1 MRMKRFLFV
10 LLAAVAALL
19 LLAARPAPKRVRV
32 ACIGDSITYG
42 MTLEDRETECYPARL
57 QQMLGDGYTVG
68 NFGKNGATLLRRGH
82 RPYME
87 QAEFHAAMQWP
98 ADIIVIHL
106 GVNDT
111 DPRNWPNYRDEF
123 VGDYLALIDSLR
135 TVSPDARLIIALM
148 SPLADRHR
156 RFQSG
161 TKQWHG
167 EIQES
172 IRTVAERSGAELIDF
187 HTPLYPYPQH
197 IPDAVHPDAFGASL
211 LAKTVYQ
218 EITGDY
224 GGLRLSA
231 LYTDNMVLQRGVP
244 LDIHGTA
251 DAGEEVTV
259 CLGRDVRKAVTG
271 PDGRWSVVFGPLE
284 AASGL
289 DLAVSTKKRRLSFRN
304 VAVGEVWLCSGQSN
318 MEFTL
323 GQTVSPEAAL
333 AAASDPDLRFF
344 DRKARWRTDDVAWPV
359 SALDSVD
366 NLDYFRETAWRVGS
380 PGTAR
385 DFSAV
390 GYWFGRML
398 RDSLQV
404 PVGLIC
410 NAVGGSTCESWI
422 DRNTLEVAFPKI
434 LEKWLD
440 NDFIQDWARGRAKKN
455 LANRTGGS
463 DRHPYQPCY
472 LFEAGILPL
481 DHYPVKGVVW
491 YQGESNAHN
500 YTAHEKLFGLL
511 VDSWRAYWK
520 QPQMPF
526 YYVQLS
532 SLNRPSWTWFRDSQ
546 RRLLESRP
554 GLGMAVTSDLGDP
567 TDVHYKD
574 KKPVGLRL
582 ARWALHNDYGFTS
595 LVPSGPLVRSAVA
608 DGSRVIVSF
617 DDAAGLRAGEMPG
630 HAGHDGRAVCWPG
643 GATTVLS
650 GQTPSAARK
659 GSGCAEGKANPL
671 LTGFEIAEYEG
682 CFYPAQAEIVGET
695 VVLTCPEVNHP
706 KLVRYAWQPYTRANL
721 YNGAGL
727 PASTFRIEV
736 H

>member
-1 MRMKRFLFV
+1 MKRYFIII
-10 LLAAVAALL
+10 AAMLSALL
-19 LLAARPAPKRVRV
+19 LPAARPAGKTVRV

-42 MTLEDRETECYPARL
+42 MTLEDRETESYPARL
-57 QQMLGDGYTVG
+57 QQMLGDGYVVG
-68 NFGKNGATLLRRGH
+68 NFGKNGATLLRHGH

-87 QAEFHAAMQWP
+87 QEEFRAAMQWP

-106 GVNDT
+106 GINDT

-123 VGDYLALIDSLR
+123 VGDYLALIDSLK
-135 TVSPDARLIIALM
+135 TVSPDARLILALM
-148 SPLADRHR
+148 TPLADRHW

-161 TKQWHG
+161 TKQWHD

-172 IRTVAERSGAELIDF
+172 IKVVAELSGAELIDF

-197 IPDAVHPDAFGASL
+197 IPDAVHPDAFGARL
-211 LAKTVYQ
+211 LARTVFR

-224 GGLRLSA
+224 GGLQLSA
-231 LYTDNMVLQRGVP
+231 LYTDNMVLQRDVP

-259 CLGRDVRKAVTG
+259 RLGREVRKAFAG
-271 PDGRWSVVFGPLE
+271 RNGRWSVVFDPM
-284 AASGL
+284 AATTGIKL
-289 DLAVSTKKRRLSFRN
+289 TVSTRDRKFSFSN

-318 MEFTL
+318 MEFML
-323 GQTVSPEAAL
+323 KETVSPESVI
-333 AAASDPDLRFF
+333 ASAGDSDLRLY
-344 DRKARWRTDDVAWPV
+344 DMKARWRTDNVAWPA

-366 NLDYFRETAWRVGS
+366 NLDYFKETVWTVSS
-380 PGTAR
+380 PAAAR

-422 DRNTLEVAFPKI
+422 DRNTLEVEFPKI
-434 LEKWLD
+434 LENWLG
-440 NDFIQDWARGRAKKN
+440 NDFIQEWARGRAKKN
-455 LANRTGGS
+455 LENRTGKS

-481 DHYPVKGVVW
+481 DRYPVRGVIW

-511 VDSWRAYWK
+511 VDSWRDYWA
-520 QPQMPF
+520 QPRMPF

-532 SLNRPSWTWFRDSQ
+532 SLNRPSWPWFRDSQ
-546 RRLLESRP
+546 RRLLAARP

-567 TDVHYKD
+567 ADVHYKD
-574 KKPVGLRL
+574 KRPVGLRL
-582 ARWALHNDYGFTS
+582 ARWALHDTYGFS
-595 LVPSGPLVRSAVA
+595 GVVPSGPLVRSAVA
-608 DGSRVIVSF
+608 DGERVVVSF
-617 DDAAGLRAGEMPG
+617 DYACGLSAGDPSGLRI
-630 HAGHDGRAVCWPG
+630 
-643 GATTVLS
+643 
-650 GQTPSAARK
+650 
-659 GSGCAEGKANPL
+659 NPIV
-671 LTGFEIAEYEG
+671 GFEVAEYEG
-682 CFYPAQAEIVGET
+682 CFHPAKAEIAGET
-695 VVLTCPEVNHP
+695 IILTCPEVKHP
-706 KLVRYAWQPYTRANL
+706 RIVRYAWEPYTRANL

-727 PASTFRIEV
+727 PASTFRV
-736 H
+736 QADGLDGK